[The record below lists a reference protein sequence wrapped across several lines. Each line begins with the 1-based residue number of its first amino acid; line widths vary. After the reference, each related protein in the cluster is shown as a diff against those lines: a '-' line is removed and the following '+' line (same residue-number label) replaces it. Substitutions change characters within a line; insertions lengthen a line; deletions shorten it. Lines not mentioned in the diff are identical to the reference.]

1 MVKHLVSWKFKPE
14 ISEEQKAAVAADF
27 ENRLLSVKEKAEG
40 VIEVK
45 VIAPPLPT
53 SSVDLVLDSTFE
65 SAEALAAYQV
75 NPGHVEAVGACVKPY
90 LTDRTCC
97 DYEI

>member
-14 ISEEQKAAVAADF
+14 VSEEQKAAVAAEF
-27 ENRLLSVKEKAEG
+27 EQRLLAVKEKAEG